1 MKKIYKGNK
10 FFNII
15 CFIGIIIS
23 FFWSIYNLNKFDKIK
38 LNYDGAYYNQLLY
51 ADLAATWNIA
61 DKFKKELDQGNNFF
75 SSIPSYER
83 FLLPSII
90 VGFYYHL
97 INKDIYTNSNDGKLV
112 IKEKNFKIN
121 ILLIQIFFYFFT
133 LYLFYTEIKKKNN
146 GLILK
151 IVIFFFC
158 LEPSLL
164 QWHSSFWSE
173 SIFLSLMLLLFFFL
187 LKNSQ
192 NIFINLSIG
201 IIVGLMFIQR
211 GVSFL
216 YIFPVLVYFILV
228 FKNNLKP
235 LIFALIGFILFIFA
249 IGYNNYKKTSY
260 FYILPWKHQYSSY
273 YHYFAH
279 DLVAHRKNI
288 NSRDAK
294 KFLENEEKKW
304 ILENKINTQSIADIS
319 KNINYRN
326 KIFLEEVSKSPLYF
340 SKLFLKRVIVMSIIH
355 PFWVNQHFYF
365 DRTDPQAKNN
375 PKEYYNKNLYK
386 NLPYSFFIYFFT
398 IIGLFQIFKEIL
410 KKREISTI
418 NKFYIFNFFSI
429 LYFILISGLWGNP
442 KYFAPCMISIS
453 FFFSIGFKYIF
464 DKYKYKLNF

>member
-51 ADLAATWNIA
+51 ADLAATWNTA

-121 ILLIQIFFYFFT
+121 ILLFQIFFYFFT
-133 LYLFYTEIKKKNN
+133 LYLFYTEIKKKIN
-146 GLILK
+146 GIKLNI
-151 IVIFFFC
+151 IIFFLC

-173 SIFLSLMLLLFFFL
+173 SIFLSLILLLFFFL

-211 GVSFL
+211 GVSFF
-216 YIFPVLVYFILV
+216 YIFPVLIYFILV
-228 FKNNLKP
+228 FKKNLKP
-235 LIFALIGFILFIFA
+235 LIFVLIGFILFIFA

-294 KFLENEEKKW
+294 KFLEDEEKKW

-340 SKLFLKRVIVMSIIH
+340 SKLFLKRVIAMSIIH

-386 NLPYSFFIYFFT
+386 NLPYSLFIHFFT

-464 DKYKYKLNF
+464 EKYKYKLNF